1 MFAVSLLI
9 LKGVVMQTKK
19 QKQEKA
25 LAYWERE
32 LRKPEIYRFSYIS
45 DHRKAYIEG
54 QIKILRRKLGA
65 N

>member
-1 MFAVSLLI
+1 
-9 LKGVVMQTKK
+9 MQTKK

-25 LAYWERE
+25 LTYWERE
-32 LRKPEIYRFSYIS
+32 LQKPEIYRLASHTTY
-45 DHRKAYIEG
+45 RKSYIEG

>member
-1 MFAVSLLI
+1 
-9 LKGVVMQTKK
+9 MQTKK

-25 LAYWERE
+25 LAYWESE
-32 LRKPEIYRFSYIS
+32 LKKLDIYRLASMS
-45 DHRKAYIEG
+45 DYRKNYIEG

>member
-1 MFAVSLLI
+1 
-9 LKGVVMQTKK
+9 MQTKK

>member
-1 MFAVSLLI
+1 
-9 LKGVVMQTKK
+9 MQTKK

-32 LRKPEIYRFSYIS
+32 LQKPEIYRLSSIS
-45 DHRKAYIEG
+45 DYRKAYIES